1 MFMKKKERSDTGMHP
16 QKAKQ
21 TFYINI
27 PRAIQREVRTEERKN
42 RTTLIQKQKKE
53 EKEEGNT
60 KIKSLKS

>member
-1 MFMKKKERSDTGMHP
+1 MHP

-21 TFYINI
+21 TFYIDI
-27 PRAIQREVRTEERKN
+27 SKAIQGKVLTKERKN
-42 RTTLIQKQKKE
+42 RMILILKKKKKKKRE

>member
-1 MFMKKKERSDTGMHP
+1 MFIKKKSDTGMHP

-21 TFYINI
+21 TLYINI
-27 PRAIQREVRTEERKN
+27 PRAIQREVLTKERKN
-42 RTTLIQKQKKE
+42 RTILIQKKKE